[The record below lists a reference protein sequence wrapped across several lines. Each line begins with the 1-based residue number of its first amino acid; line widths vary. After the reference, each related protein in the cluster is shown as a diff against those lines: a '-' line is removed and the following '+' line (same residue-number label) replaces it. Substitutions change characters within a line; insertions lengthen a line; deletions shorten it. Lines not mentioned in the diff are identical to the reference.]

1 MFDWF
6 WEFLYGLVKA
16 ALYCIDFIA
25 DIAEMLCGIEPVVVE
40 GSGEVDITGYF
51 LMHESVVNAFRA
63 VVLIGFALLVVFTI
77 YSIIRAQGTLGEGK
91 SPVRICLDSA
101 KILLY
106 FLLVPL
112 IMYLAS
118 GCISYVMNLIYKA
131 TSMGGSA
138 SVGSSMF
145 CIFADEAYSSSQPKG
160 EIMEAFLTGSK
171 DYYSTGQVTDYFD
184 LEDFNYFL
192 GFIGGVSVLVLLALS
207 LLSFV
212 ERLLSLMILFIVAPL
227 SMSTAALD
235 DGARFKLWR
244 DQTINK
250 FLMAYGSLICINLY
264 MMMIGIV
271 NEINFFD
278 PDQTFFNGLARLAF
292 IIGGAFACRKG
303 GVLIGNLINMGAG
316 TQSAMDQSNLNRGFG
331 GLAGLV
337 AGKAL
342 AVAGFIA
349 KPVAKA
355 SVAPVSSAKNHIK
368 KDVLASVHRKTNAKR
383 AAKDEASR
391 QKYLARLTAQ
401 NPTPAQGGTG
411 QSAQPVGTPD
421 IAQALRGGDAPAA
434 QPTSGNGGSVGQTES
449 PSGLNQTAGQITRDA
464 LAGINEKDSDGGS
477 GSEGGKS

>member
-6 WEFLYGLVKA
+6 WEFLYGIVKA

-25 DIAEMLCGIEPVVVE
+25 DIAEMLCGIEPVTVE
-40 GSGEVDITGYF
+40 GSGEVDITSYF
-51 LMHESVVNAFRA
+51 LMHESVIDAFRA
-63 VVLIGFALLVVFTI
+63 VVLIGFAMLVVFTI

-91 SPVRICLDSA
+91 SPVRICLGSA
-101 KILLY
+101 KILIY

-118 GCISYVMNLIYKA
+118 GCISYLMNIIYQA
-131 TSMGGSA
+131 TAAGGGTSI
-138 SVGSSMF
+138 GSSMF
-145 CIFADEAYSSSQPKG
+145 SIFADEAYSSSSPKDQV
-160 EIMEAFLTGSK
+160 MADFLNGTK
-171 DYYSTGQVTDYFD
+171 DYYSTSEVSAYFD

-192 GFIGGVSVLVLLALS
+192 GFVGGIAVLVLLALS

-264 MMMIGIV
+264 MMMVNIV
-271 NEINFFD
+271 NGISFFD
-278 PDQTFFNGLARLAF
+278 PELTFFNGLARLAF

-303 GVLIGNLINMGAG
+303 GVLIGNLINTGAG
-316 TQSAMDQSNLNRGFG
+316 TQDAMDQANINRGFG
-331 GLAGLV
+331 GLATLV

-342 AVAGFIA
+342 AVAGFFA

-355 SVAPVSSAKNHIK
+355 SVAPARATKEHIK
-368 KDVLASVHRKTNAKR
+368 KNVSSSVHRSSNAKR
-383 AAKDEASR
+383 SAKDEVER
-391 QKYLARLTAQ
+391 QKYISKLRAKEAGHAAKGA
-401 NPTPAQGGTG
+401 PGAGGSGITE
-411 QSAQPVGTPD
+411 T
-421 IAQALRGGDAPAA
+421 LRGAA
-434 QPTSGNGGSVGQTES
+434 QSPSPTQSGSGARQTER
-449 PSGLNQTAGQITRDA
+449 PDGLNQTSSQITRQA
-464 LAGINEKDSDGGS
+464 LASAAQKK
-477 GSEGGKS
+477 EGGESDRKGE